1 MTYNILIDEKTLMS
15 DEQICEMVNRHRFL
29 IIDEMT
35 AWSHKINKNYPAEK
49 LQKKVND
56 EKWIEF
62 AKWFKEIRDE

>member
-1 MTYNILIDEKTLMS
+1 MT
-15 DEQICEMVNRHRFL
+15 DEQICEMLNRHRFL
-29 IIDEMT
+29 IVDEMT
-35 AWSHKINKNYPAEK
+35 AWSHKINKNYPAEE

>member
-15 DEQICEMVNRHRFL
+15 DEQICKMLNEHRFL
-29 IIDEMT
+29 IVGEMT
-35 AWSHKINKNYPAEK
+35 AWCHKMNKNYHAAE

-62 AKWFKEIRDE
+62 AKWFMEIRDE

>member
-1 MTYNILIDEKTLMS
+1 MT
-15 DEQICEMVNRHRFL
+15 DEQICEMLNRHRSL

-62 AKWFKEIRDE
+62 AKWFKVIRDE

>member
-15 DEQICEMVNRHRFL
+15 DEQICEMINRHRFL

>member
-1 MTYNILIDEKTLMS
+1 MT
-15 DEQICEMVNRHRFL
+15 DEQICEMLNRHRFL
-29 IIDEMT
+29 IVDEMT

-62 AKWFKEIRDE
+62 AKWLKEIREE